1 MQVYDVASDRMTEVT
16 TAEAAAGMMRYAQ
29 SLGPGSA
36 ACGEWERR
44 AVEVLR
50 CEEER

>member
-1 MQVYDVASDRMTEVT
+1 MLVWDVDREQMTEVT

-29 SLGPGSA
+29 TLGRGSA

-44 AVEVLR
+44 ALELLR
-50 CEEER
+50 SKEE